1 MKRGVGRGRLGC
13 PRPAVSAA
21 ARRGRL
27 QHVRHDAEPRER
39 GHTLLELL
47 LILGFAAVLT
57 GTAAAGA
64 HQSIAR
70 ARGLVA
76 ARYLAARMTMARTQA
91 AAWGAAVALRFEPTP
106 DGPSFSV
113 YRDGNRNGVQTA
125 EIARNVDVQVEPPVL
140 LSERFPGVRIGVA
153 PAVAVSDPVH
163 IGETTILTFSPAGT
177 ATSGTI
183 YIAGPDGTQ
192 WGVRVL
198 GATGRTR
205 VLRHDPGR
213 DEWFVAY

>member
-1 MKRGVGRGRLGC
+1 MKRGMGRGRLGC
-13 PRPAVSAA
+13 PRPAVSDAGRRRRQSGRAA
-21 ARRGRL
+21 DRS
-27 QHVRHDAEPRER
+27 ER

-47 LILGFAAVLT
+47 LVLGFAAVLT

-64 HQSIAR
+64 HQSMAR

-76 ARYLAARMTMARTQA
+76 ARYLAARMTLARTQA

-140 LSERFPGVRIGVA
+140 LPERFPGVRIGVA
-153 PAVAVSDPVH
+153 PGVAAADPLH
-163 IGETTILTFSPAGT
+163 IGATTILTFSPAGT

-183 YIAGPDGTQ
+183 YIVGADGTQ

-205 VLRHDPGR
+205 VLRYEADR
-213 DEWFVAY
+213 DEWSMAF